1 MRREKN
7 IGEQKRKTEIKGY
20 FFAAIWGILLGVAV
34 VFASMAMR
42 VAAAPKTEKETA
54 QKIMEETKGEKRLI
68 KTEVKTVAKKAKKA
82 VKAAEEKTKRE
93 AQAKAAEAKAIA
105 EQAKKAE
112 EEQKIMYL
120 TFDDGPSAQNTDKVL
135 DVLKEKNVK
144 ATFFVIG
151 EYVRKNPETA
161 KRIAA
166 EGHTIG
172 IHCDVHDYGPL
183 YKSVDSYIEDFQKAY
198 DTVLEVTGV
207 EAKLFRF
214 PGGSVN
220 AYNKGVRQ
228 DIIDEM
234 EKRGFIYYDWNASLE
249 DASGKGKTKE
259 QLIQSAIDTSLG
271 RKKVVLL
278 AHDRVENTA
287 LALGELI
294 DTFSDYKMEPLTED
308 VEPVQF

>member
-7 IGEQKRKTEIKGY
+7 IRGQKRKTEIKGY
-20 FFAAIWGILLGVAV
+20 FLAAIWGILLGVAV

-42 VAAAPKTEKETA
+42 VAAAPKT
-54 QKIMEETKGEKRLI
+54 GEAAGI
-68 KTEVKTVAKKAKKA
+68 KAEIKTVAKKAEKA
-82 VKAAEEKTKRE
+82 IKAAEEKTKKE
-93 AQAKAAEAKAIA
+93 VEAKAAEAKAAEEKAIA
-105 EQAKKAE
+105 EKEKKAE
-112 EEQKIMYL
+112 AEQKIMYL

-151 EYVRKNPETA
+151 EYVRKHPETA

-234 EKRGFIYYDWNASLE
+234 EKRGFIYFDWNASLE
-249 DASGKGKTKE
+249 DASGKSKTKE
-259 QLIQSAIDTSLG
+259 QMIQCAIDTSLG

-287 LALGELI
+287 LTLGELI

-308 VEPVQF
+308 VAPVQF

>member
-7 IGEQKRKTEIKGY
+7 IRGQKRKTEIKGY
-20 FFAAIWGILLGVAV
+20 FLAAIWGILLGVAV

-42 VAAAPKTEKETA
+42 VAAAPKTGETA
-54 QKIMEETKGEKRLI
+54 GI
-68 KTEVKTVAKKAKKA
+68 KAEIKTVAKKAEKA
-82 VKAAEEKTKRE
+82 IKAAEEKTKKE
-93 AQAKAAEAKAIA
+93 AEAKAAEAKAAEEKAIA
-105 EQAKKAE
+105 EKEKKAE
-112 EEQKIMYL
+112 AEQKIMYL

-151 EYVRKNPETA
+151 EYVRKHPETA

-234 EKRGFIYYDWNASLE
+234 EKRGFIYFDWNASIE
-249 DASGKGKTKE
+249 DASGKSKTKE
-259 QLIQSAIDTSLG
+259 QMIRCAIDTSLG

-287 LALGELI
+287 LTLGELI

-308 VEPVQF
+308 VAPVQF